1 MNTTNEYRRTLVAEL
16 IEQSARIDVLVVKS
30 RQAAAEEKLN
40 YDQELEELRAKQRET
55 TKKLHEL
62 EQAAS
67 SNDWENIG
75 DGG

>member
-1 MNTTNEYRRTLVAEL
+1 MKATDEYRQKLVAEL

-30 RQAAAEEKLN
+30 REAAADDKLTC
-40 YDQELEELRAKQRET
+40 DQELEGLRAKQRET

-62 EQAAS
+62 EEAC
-67 SNDWENIG
+67 SNAWENIG